1 MDTFKLF
8 ITYCHSLLS
17 SIACAGRY
25 FESKKRQ
32 EKEFDNEDIK
42 KRKRFVAR
50 RYKVMSFIIA
60 VVDGI
65 YFYLF
70 III

>member
-1 MDTFKLF
+1 MDTYKF
-8 ITYCHSLLS
+8 TYLHFLLS
-17 SIACAGRY
+17 SIACASRY

-42 KRKRFVAR
+42 KRKRCVAIC
-50 RYKVMSFIIA
+50 YKVMSFIIA
-60 VVDGI
+60 VVVEI